1 MSAILF
7 IGGFLGLVA
16 FGMPIAFALIAPAV
30 LYMFWFG
37 YPLPTITHT
46 LTNSLDS
53 FSLLA
58 VPLFVLVGNLM
69 GASGI
74 AKRLFHFAHLCVGHW
89 RGGLAQVNILASL
102 IFSGSSGSALADI
115 GGMGAIEIK
124 AMKEAGYKNSFAA
137 ALTAASATTGPIFPP
152 SIPFIIYAATAET
165 SAVKLLLAGI
175 VPGLLITA
183 GLMAFT
189 AFLARRRNYPT
200 EAKSGGKALWNA
212 FISALPALLTPVVLV
227 CGMLGGYFTATEAA
241 AITVLY
247 ILFVSIFVYRD
258 FEWKF
263 LVQATWDTTR
273 TSAVLMIMV
282 AAAVLFTRM
291 LSLEQVPQM
300 ITQSMLTLSSNPM
313 VLLLIA
319 NVVVLMIGLFLETTS
334 AILILT
340 PLIAPPLV
348 AAGVDP
354 THLGVVIV
362 YNLMIGL
369 ITPPMG
375 MSLFMVSA
383 VAKEPMVK
391 VLREILPYYIP
402 LLLILFLLT
411 YVPQISLW
419 LPALLN

>member
-1 MSAILF
+1 MSALIF

-16 FGMPIAFALIAPAV
+16 IGMPIAFALIVPAIT
-30 LYMFWFG
+30 YMFVSG
-37 YPLPTITHT
+37 YPLPTIPHT
-46 LTNSLDS
+46 LTNALDS
-53 FSLLA
+53 FPMLA

-89 RGGLAQVNILASL
+89 KGGLAQVNILASL

-115 GGMGAIEIK
+115 GGMGAVEIK
-124 AMKEAGYKNSFAA
+124 AMRDAGYKNSFAA

-175 VPGLLITA
+175 VPGILITI

-200 EAKSGGKALWNA
+200 EPKANGSELWHS
-212 FISALPALLTPVVLV
+212 FVSALPALLTPVVLV
-227 CGMLGGYFTATEAA
+227 CGMLGGVFTATEAA
-241 AITVLY
+241 AFTVFY
-247 ILFVSIFVYRD
+247 ILAISIFVYRD
-258 FEWKF
+258 FQWDF
-263 LVQATWDTTR
+263 LAQATWDTVR
-273 TSAVLMIMV
+273 TSAILMIMV
-282 AAAVLFTRM
+282 AASVLFTRM
-291 LSLEQVPQM
+291 LALEQVPQM
-300 ITQSMLTLSSNPM
+300 VTETMLGLSSNPM

-319 NVVVLMIGLFLETTS
+319 NVVVLFIGLFLETTS

-340 PLIAPPLV
+340 PLIAPALV

-375 MSLFMVSA
+375 MSLFMVST
-383 VAKEPMVK
+383 VAREPVVN

-402 LLLILFLLT
+402 LLIILVLLT

-419 LPALLN
+419 LPNLLG

>member
-1 MSAILF
+1 MSALIF
-7 IGGFLGLVA
+7 VGGFLALVA

-53 FSLLA
+53 FTLLA
-58 VPLFVLVGNLM
+58 VPLFVLVGSLM
-69 GASGI
+69 GSSGI
-74 AKRLFHFAHLCVGHW
+74 GRRLFTFARLCVGHW

-115 GGMGAIEIK
+115 GGMGAVEIR
-124 AMKEAGYKNSFAA
+124 AMKEAGYTNSFAA
-137 ALTAASATTGPIFPP
+137 AVTAASATTGPIFPP

-175 VPGLLITA
+175 IPGILITI
-183 GLMAFT
+183 GLMVFT

-200 EAKSGGKALWNA
+200 EAKASGGELWDS

-227 CGMLGGYFTATEAA
+227 FGMLGGLFTATEAA
-241 AITVLY
+241 AMTVLY
-247 ILFVSIFVYRD
+247 ILFINVFIYRD
-258 FEWKF
+258 FKWKF
-263 LVQATWDTTR
+263 LVEATLETVRTT
-273 TSAVLMIMV
+273 VILMIMV
-282 AAAVLFTRM
+282 AASVLFTRM
-291 LSLEQVPQM
+291 LALEQVPQM
-300 ITQSMLTLSSNPM
+300 VTQAMLTLSSNPL

-319 NVVVLMIGLFLETTS
+319 NAVILLVGLFLETTS

-340 PLIAPPLV
+340 PLIAPALIN
-348 AAGVDP
+348 AGVDP

-375 MSLFMVSA
+375 MSLFMVSS
-383 VAKEPMVK
+383 VAREPVVN

-402 LLLILFLLT
+402 LFAILFILT

-419 LPALLN
+419 LPSILG

>member
-1 MSAILF
+1 MSAIIF

-16 FGMPIAFALIAPAV
+16 FGMPIAFALILPAV

-46 LTNSLDS
+46 LTNALDS
-53 FSLLA
+53 FPLLA

-74 AKRLFHFAHLCVGHW
+74 ARRLFHFAHLCVGHW
-89 RGGLAQVNILASL
+89 KGGLAQVNILASL

-115 GGMGAIEIK
+115 GGMGAIEIR

-137 ALTAASATTGPIFPP
+137 ALTAAAATTGPIFPP

-175 VPGLLITA
+175 VPGLLITV

-200 EAKSGGKALWNA
+200 EAKASGSELWDS
-212 FISALPALLTPVVLV
+212 FVSALPALLTPVVLV
-227 CGMLGGYFTATEAA
+227 CGMLGGFFTATEAA
-241 AITVLY
+241 AITVFY
-247 ILFVSIFVYRD
+247 ILVISIFIYRD
-258 FEWKF
+258 FQWKF
-263 LVQATWDTTR
+263 LVQATWDTVR
-273 TSAVLMIMV
+273 TTAILMIMV
-282 AAAVLFTRM
+282 AASVLFTRM
-291 LSLEQVPQM
+291 LALEQVPQM
-300 ITQSMLTLSSNPM
+300 ITQAMLTLSADPIM
-313 VLLLIA
+313 MLLIA
-319 NVVVLMIGLFLETTS
+319 NVVVLLIGLFLETTS

-340 PLIAPPLV
+340 PLIAPPLI

-375 MSLFMVSA
+375 MSLFMVST
-383 VAKEPMVK
+383 VAGEPVVN
-391 VLREILPYYIP
+391 VLKEILPYYIP
-402 LLLILFLLT
+402 LLAILVLLT

-419 LPALLN
+419 LPSLLS

>member
-1 MSAILF
+1 MSGLVIIVA
-7 IGGFLGLVA
+7 FLGLVA
-16 FGMPIAFALIAPAV
+16 FGMPIAFALIVPAIF
-30 LYMFWFG
+30 YMFWFG

-46 LTNSLDS
+46 LTNALDS
-53 FSLLA
+53 FPLLA

-74 AKRLFHFAHLCVGHW
+74 ARRLFHFAHLCVGHW
-89 RGGLAQVNILASL
+89 KGGLAQVNILASL

-115 GGMGAIEIK
+115 GGMGAVEIK
-124 AMKEAGYKNSFAA
+124 AMKDAGYKNSFAA

-152 SIPFIIYAATAET
+152 SIPFVIYAATAET

-175 VPGLLITA
+175 VPGILITI
-183 GLMAFT
+183 GLMGFT

-200 EAKSGGKALWNA
+200 EPKASRSDLWDA
-212 FISALPALLTPVVLV
+212 FVSALPALLTPVVLV
-227 CGMLGGYFTATEAA
+227 LGMLGGFFTATEAA
-241 AITVLY
+241 AVTVLY
-247 ILFVSIFVYRD
+247 IILISVFVYRD

-263 LVQATWDTTR
+263 LISASWDTVR
-273 TSAVLMIMV
+273 TSVILMIMV

-300 ITQSMLTLSSNPM
+300 ITSAMLQLSTDPL
-313 VLLLIA
+313 VLLLIV
-319 NVVVLMIGLFLETTS
+319 NIVVLVIGLFLETTS

-354 THLGVVIV
+354 THLGVVVV

-375 MSLFMVSA
+375 MSLFMVST
-383 VAKEPMVK
+383 VAREPLMN
-391 VLREILPYYIP
+391 VLRDILPYYIP
-402 LLLILFLLT
+402 LLIILVILT
-411 YVPQISLW
+411 YVPAISTW
-419 LPALLN
+419 LPNLLV

>member
-1 MSAILF
+1 MSAIIF

-16 FGMPIAFALIAPAV
+16 FGMPIAFALILPAV

-46 LTNSLDS
+46 LTNALNS
-53 FSLLA
+53 FPLLA

-74 AKRLFHFAHLCVGHW
+74 ARRLFHFAHLCVGHW
-89 RGGLAQVNILASL
+89 KGGLAQVNILASL

-115 GGMGAIEIK
+115 GGMGAIEIR

-137 ALTAASATTGPIFPP
+137 ALTAAAATTGPIFPP

-175 VPGLLITA
+175 VPGLLITV

-200 EAKSGGKALWNA
+200 EAKASGSELWDS
-212 FISALPALLTPVVLV
+212 FVSALPALLTPVVLV
-227 CGMLGGYFTATEAA
+227 CGMLGGFFTATEAA
-241 AITVLY
+241 AITVFY
-247 ILFVSIFVYRD
+247 ILVISIFIYRD
-258 FEWKF
+258 FQWKF
-263 LVQATWDTTR
+263 LVQATWDTVR
-273 TSAVLMIMV
+273 TTAILMIMV
-282 AAAVLFTRM
+282 AASVLFTRM
-291 LSLEQVPQM
+291 LALEQVPQM
-300 ITQSMLTLSSNPM
+300 ITQAMLTLSADPIM
-313 VLLLIA
+313 MLLIA
-319 NVVVLMIGLFLETTS
+319 NVVVLLIGLFLETTS

-340 PLIAPPLV
+340 PLIAPPLI

-375 MSLFMVSA
+375 MSLFMVST
-383 VAKEPMVK
+383 VAGEPVVN
-391 VLREILPYYIP
+391 VLKEILPYYIP
-402 LLLILFLLT
+402 LLAILVLLT

-419 LPALLN
+419 LPSLLS